1 MSKKLVAAIAAAVL
15 AVLGVVALLVY
26 ASTANQRAH
35 DGAELVEVLRVTET
49 IPAGTSAKDA
59 AHSLETAELPR
70 AAVPENALRSLD
82 SVAGQDTNTE
92 LQAGEV
98 LLATRFGPAQTQG
111 KADTTVPKGY
121 QEVSISLPA
130 PRVPGG
136 SLKPGDHVGILASY
150 GNPPDGQT
158 NFAVQNVQVTRVD
171 AGLVAQAAE
180 NAGVPLL
187 ITFAVKT
194 RDAEKIVNAAQ
205 FGTIWLTLENDDT
218 DRSGSKLVAKKDVI
232 G

>member
-59 AHSLETAELPR
+59 AHSLETAEVPR

-98 LLATRFGPAQTQG
+98 LLATRFGAAQTQG

-121 QEVSISLPA
+121 QEVSISLA
-130 PRVPGG
+130 PPQVTGG
-136 SLKPGDHVGILASY
+136 SLSSGDRVGLMASY
-150 GNPPDGQT
+150 DGET
-158 NFAVQNVQVTRVD
+158 RFVMQNLQVTRI
-171 AGLVAQAAE
+171 AGTVVNEATDGAA
-180 NAGVPLL
+180 GTPLL